1 VRALLRGL
9 TALALG
15 LAAVAPAGC
24 GNDVDDAGA
33 EWPRRDVKIMAPAD
47 PGGGWDTT
55 AREMARIMEGAKL
68 IPKSV
73 EVYNVSGAGG
83 TIGLAQLASKRA
95 GESNQMMV
103 MGLVM
108 LGAIETNQAPLDVGD
123 TTPLAALTSEPEAI
137 VVRAESDVR
146 DLEDLV
152 DRMRDDPSAVSFA
165 GGSAGGTDQILLG
178 LLAQA
183 GGVDPSETKYIAYS
197 GGGEANQAIL
207 SGSVTAGISGAS
219 EFEDQVRGGKMRV
232 LAVSTDEPVRVGGK
246 EAPTIRDAGF
256 DVVVE
261 NWRGVVAPPDILP
274 AERAAM
280 VAALDRL
287 HASPEW
293 EQALERNG
301 WTDFY
306 KPGDEFTRFLAAE
319 NRRVDRIIA
328 DLGLGE

>member
-1 VRALLRGL
+1 MRGGL
-9 TALALG
+9 TALVAA
-15 LAAVAPAGC
+15 LAAVVLAGC

-152 DRMRDDPSAVSFA
+152 DRMRRTRPRSPSPAARPAARTRSC
-165 GGSAGGTDQILLG
+165 SACSPRRATSTR
-178 LLAQA
+178 AR
-183 GGVDPSETKYIAYS
+183 PSTS
-197 GGGEANQAIL
+197 
-207 SGSVTAGISGAS
+207 
-219 EFEDQVRGGKMRV
+219 
-232 LAVSTDEPVRVGGK
+232 
-246 EAPTIRDAGF
+246 PT
-256 DVVVE
+256 
-261 NWRGVVAPPDILP
+261 
-274 AERAAM
+274 RAAG
-280 VAALDRL
+280 RPTRPS
-287 HASPEW
+287 SP
-293 EQALERNG
+293 AR
-301 WTDFY
+301 
-306 KPGDEFTRFLAAE
+306 
-319 NRRVDRIIA
+319 
-328 DLGLGE
+328 